1 MDRSWEMTVP
11 GKAAISEPPSAY
23 LRRLYYDA
31 VTYQQGALEL
41 CIEVGGA
48 DKVMYGSDYPHD
60 IGDMAGCLARV
71 DALPAGLRDRVR
83 HGNAARIFGL

>member
-1 MDRSWEMTVP
+1 MRHDQS
-11 GKAAISEPPSAY
+11 
-23 LRRLYYDA
+23 
-31 VTYQQGALEL
+31 QG
-41 CIEVGGA
+41 IEVGGE

-71 DALPAGLRDRVR
+71 DALLAGLRDRVR